1 MRKYI
6 LVVLLVGAILL
17 LCGCNANKTSEQQK
31 YKRISFESEALGET
45 VRYVGEDTIVV
56 NEAKENIDAQIPIY
70 EIKKRSISDQECKQ
84 MMETLEIPEDPSIFT
99 HDDNMI
105 HIRLAT
111 YTDFSRGFFDMTEAE
126 AEKQAWEIFKKIPF
140 IEGEYECIGI
150 RETMTLSDK
159 DGTHITIAGVTFCRV
174 LDGMRVT
181 GNRSCTIYFD
191 GTGFAGVFIRLF
203 EYEKVGTMDMISLK
217 EAESRLKSPD
227 DFDFEPEDF
236 QLHHKVETIR
246 TDHVYVRLV
255 NQYARGCTILQ
266 PIYFYKGIATLAD
279 KTQVEFSSKIIAIPE
294 SMTYEE

>member
-31 YKRISFESEALGET
+31 YMRISFESETLGE
-45 VRYVGEDTIVV
+45 VMGHVKDDTIII
-56 NEAKENIDAQIPIY
+56 NDAKETYETKIPVY
-70 EIKKRSISDQECKQ
+70 EIKERTISDQECEQ

-105 HIRLAT
+105 HIRLVT
-111 YTDFSRGFFDMTEAE
+111 YTDFSRGFFDMTEDE
-126 AEKQAWEIFKKIPF
+126 AEKQAWKIFEKIPF

-181 GNRSCTIYFD
+181 GNDSCTIYLD
-191 GTGFAGVFIRLF
+191 GTGFAGVFIRMF

-217 EAESRLKSPD
+217 EAGSKLKNPD
-227 DFDFEPEDF
+227 DFDIETEDF
-236 QLHHKVETIR
+236 QLNQKVETIR
-246 TDHVYVRLV
+246 VDHVYVRLV

-266 PIYFYKGIATLAD
+266 PIYFYKGIATLVD

-294 SMTYEE
+294 SITYEE